1 MGKPTQATF
10 KKLFKEIEDKGTL
23 DSKDMLDKIL
33 ATVKDISKEGAEVIR
48 RMIAYQMYFKKGYM
62 SEEEYEDTLDY
73 QKIQVKNF
81 LIGIAFDTVNIFFRF
96 LQAFVKWAEPI
107 VKAILSQ
114 WIVGLAAKNGIKMK
128 L

>member
-10 KKLFKEIEDKGTL
+10 KKLFKEIEDTGTL

-33 ATVKDISKEGAEVIR
+33 ATVKDISKEGTEVIR

-107 VKAILSQ
+107 VKTILSQ
-114 WIVGLAAKNGIKMK
+114 
-128 L
+128 